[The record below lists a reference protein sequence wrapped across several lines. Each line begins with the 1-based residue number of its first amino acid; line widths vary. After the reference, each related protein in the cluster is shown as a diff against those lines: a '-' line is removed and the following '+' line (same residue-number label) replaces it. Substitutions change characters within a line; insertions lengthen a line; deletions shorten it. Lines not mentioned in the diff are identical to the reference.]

1 MSLHELTE
9 ALQQVPVGIAL
20 FDAHHI
26 LVFANAA
33 ALELLELTGPAPSI
47 GTHISNV
54 CDCHIH
60 PGTKSECTTPSGRVI
75 ETACEATPEGGRIL
89 TLRDIT
95 DDRAAESA
103 MRKSEARFRDLTDIA
118 SDWFWEMD
126 SDFQFTF
133 VSNRFEELS
142 DIAISEV
149 VGRRRGESR
158 FTVPGQDLAI
168 AANLEVMRQQQS
180 FRDFRL
186 AVRGRDGEIRLLA
199 INGAPFYDE
208 DGSFAGYR
216 GTGRDLTDMDRLSK
230 ALQTQ
235 RAQIKELMEHAP
247 MPIFFKDTDLR
258 FQIANEAF
266 YAERGLTPDQ
276 VIGHTSQEVYP
287 TSAGQ
292 AFVDHDRSVMNGGE
306 PVVRELTIGGRIV
319 RSCKFPVYNDNGA
332 LLGLGGVEIDITD
345 RIRESQALSAAMTEA
360 ERANKAKS
368 YFLAK
373 VSHELRTPLN
383 AVIGFGEMLRAE
395 LFGPLGDRRYH
406 GYSEDIVSS
415 GRHLLGLVSDI
426 LDISK
431 IESDEMELHEE
442 NLDLS
447 DLVRR
452 AVTMSEA
459 ARNAPSAKVYTDQIE
474 PGIRLYGDETALQ
487 RIVMNLVGNALKFTD
502 PDGRVDVSLT
512 TNSNGRVALSVRDTG
527 IGIADDQL
535 QDVVQPFATG
545 ANPLR
550 LGYEGAGLGLAIVKA
565 LCSAHDA
572 AFTIQS
578 KEGVGTVCMVLF
590 TSSRRR

>member
-1 MSLHELTE
+1 MSLEQLTE
-9 ALQQVPVGIAL
+9 ALQQVSVGIAL
-20 FDAHHI
+20 FDADHV

-33 ALELLELTGPAPSI
+33 ARDLLELTGPGQIPAP
-47 GTHISNV
+47 HISDI
-54 CDCHIH
+54 CDGHIR
-60 PGTKSECTTPSGRVI
+60 PDSKSEHTTPFGRVI
-75 ETACEATPEGGRIL
+75 ESACEATPEGGQIL
-89 TLRDIT
+89 TLRDVT
-95 DDRAAESA
+95 DDRASESA
-103 MRKSEARFRDLTDIA
+103 MRESEARFRDLTEIA

-126 SDFQFTF
+126 TDFQFTF

-142 DIAISEV
+142 DIAITEV
-149 VGRRRGESR
+149 VGRRRGESH

-168 AANLEVMRQQQS
+168 AANLEMMRRQQS

-186 AVRGRDGEIRLLA
+186 SVRGRDGEIRILS

-208 DGSFAGYR
+208 TGTFAGYR
-216 GTGRDLTDMDRLSK
+216 GTGRDLSEMERLSK
-230 ALQTQ
+230 ALQIQ

-247 MPIFFKDTDLR
+247 IPIFFKDTNFR

-266 YAERGLTPDQ
+266 YAERGLAPDQ
-276 VIGHTSQEVYP
+276 VIGHSSQEVFP
-287 TSAGQ
+287 NSAGH
-292 AFVDHDRSVMNGGE
+292 AFVDHDRSVMEGGE

-345 RIRESQALSAAMTEA
+345 RIRESQALTAAKTEA

-383 AVIGFGEMLRAE
+383 AVIGFGEMLQAE

-406 GYSEDIVSS
+406 GYAQDIVNS

-452 AVTMSEA
+452 AVTMSET
-459 ARNAPSAKVYTDQIE
+459 ARNRPSAKVYTDQVAN
-474 PGIRLYGDETALQ
+474 GIRLYGDETALQ

-502 PDGRVDVSLT
+502 PEGRVDVSLT
-512 TNSNGRVALSVRDTG
+512 TGSNGRVALSVRDTG